1 MFISSGLDRVS
12 LPSNLSVFP
21 ARPPHRRYGSGQE
34 EEEGTL
40 SLITLD
46 DTALR
51 HFHNLQDYAFS
62 SARTNQVS

>member
-21 ARPPHRRYGSGQE
+21 AHTPHRRYGSGQ

-51 HFHNLQDYAFS
+51 HFHNLQDYASS
-62 SARTNQVS
+62 SATTNQVS